1 MKTVRAAILGFGTV
15 GQGIF
20 NIAQQR
26 RDEFREQHQ
35 VELAIVKVLV
45 TDVNRAGRK
54 LPDGFDAALLTDK
67 IEDVLASG
75 PIDVLFECMVGE
87 QPAFDYV
94 RTAVEQHAC
103 AVVTANKVMFA
114 KHGAA
119 VKELVGAVGR
129 QVGYEACV
137 AGGVPVIK
145 TIQNMRLVQHI
156 TKVEGILNGT
166 TNFILTNMR
175 TNPGKSYEATLQ
187 EAQEKGYAEADP
199 YNDVSGMDAFSKLM
213 VVSALAFGAQPVWSE
228 VPVVGIQEITAE
240 KVKEASEKQQRYRHV
255 ASTELVVS
263 ESGQRQ
269 VVASV
274 RPMLVD
280 AQHALYAVEDVQ
292 NAVAISTDYLGVV
305 TLMGAGAGMYPT
317 ASVMVE
323 DWLTFVLQDKL
334 KAGTA

>member
-20 NIAQQR
+20 NIAEQR
-26 RDEFREQHQ
+26 RTELREQHQ
-35 VELAIVKVLV
+35 VELVIVKVLV
-45 TDVNRAGRK
+45 TDARREGRK
-54 LPDGFDAALLTDK
+54 LPEGFDAALLTDK
-67 IEDVLASG
+67 IEDVLSCG
-75 PIDVLFECMVGE
+75 SIDTVFECMVGE

-94 RTAVEQHAC
+94 RTVVEQHAC

-119 VKELVGAVGR
+119 LKELAGAVGR

-240 KVKEASEKQQRYRHV
+240 KVREASERQQRYRHV
-255 ASTELVVS
+255 ASTELIT
-263 ESGQRQ
+263 EGGQRK

-305 TLMGAGAGMYPT
+305 TLMGPGAGMYPT

-323 DWLTFVLQDKL
+323 DWMTFVLQDKQ